1 MGGRREGR
9 REGGKKGRR
18 EGKAG
23 RKEGRKAHQ
32 KTFSVLRGNSILNIC
47 IFSTSAKMNVRLIK

>member
-9 REGGKKGRR
+9 REGGKEGRR

-23 RKEGRKAHQ
+23 RKAHQ
-32 KTFSVLRGNSILNIC
+32 KTSSVLRGNSILNIC